1 MKRIKKN
8 RAGLLIIPAFTC
20 QGLLLCGHLQAKP
33 DDPEL
38 SRNRLELS
46 PTQCVSLTQGDKCH
60 VDVKVQWQTQAGA
73 TYCLKSSH
81 SQEALK
87 CWTGAQSGYIEQTIV
102 TTEPVVFTLYQ
113 GDSVELAKRELKL
126 MWVYKRSGRSPA
138 SWRMF

>member
-8 RAGLLIIPAFTC
+8 RAGLLIILGFTC
-20 QGLLLCGHLQAKP
+20 QGLLLGGHLQAQP
-33 DDPEL
+33 DPEL
-38 SRNRLELS
+38 NRTRLEIS
-46 PTQCVSLTQGDKCH
+46 PTQCVSVTQGDKCH
-60 VDVKVQWQTQAGA
+60 VDVKVQWQTQAGG

-81 SQEALK
+81 SPEALK

-102 TTEPVVFTLYQ
+102 TTKPVVFTLYKED
-113 GDSVELAKRELKL
+113 GAELAKRELKL